1 MLKKFSWTPERIRQL
16 RGKRTQQQ
24 FATLIRVP
32 KNTVWRWEA
41 GYSRPDAE
49 RARRLAALA
58 KREKFLR
65 DWRLAGSAVLLGDI
79 EEGSKILAKQFK
91 LRMPR
96 SRNAW
101 RQRQCRSMWRILIR
115 WCGIPQKKQLP
126 LITKDEVITR
136 SKIVD
141 ITWW

>member
-1 MLKKFSWTPERIRQL
+1 MIASIEWTSQRIRRL
-16 RGKRTQQQ
+16 RGKRTQAE
-24 FATLIRVP
+24 FGRRVGVP

-96 SRNAW
+96 SRNA
-101 RQRQCRSMWRILIR
+101 
-115 WCGIPQKKQLP
+115 
-126 LITKDEVITR
+126 
-136 SKIVD
+136 
-141 ITWW
+141 

>member
-1 MLKKFSWTPERIRQL
+1 MLKKFPGQEAWTPERIRQL
-16 RGKRTQQQ
+16 RGKRTQEQ

-79 EEGSKILAKQFK
+79 EE
-91 LRMPR
+91 
-96 SRNAW
+96 
-101 RQRQCRSMWRILIR
+101 
-115 WCGIPQKKQLP
+115 P
-126 LITKDEVITR
+126 LVWYSTEKAVTAYHQGRGDH
-136 SKIVD
+136 
-141 ITWW
+141 